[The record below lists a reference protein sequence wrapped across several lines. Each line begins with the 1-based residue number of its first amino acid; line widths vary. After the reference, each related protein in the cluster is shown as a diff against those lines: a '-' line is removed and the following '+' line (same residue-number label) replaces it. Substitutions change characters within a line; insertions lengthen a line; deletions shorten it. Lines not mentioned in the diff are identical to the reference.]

1 MKKSPPW
8 IGKKNDEMG
17 HGLVD
22 ATKAVTVAHRFGL
35 AAPNSSPRLD
45 YYVTTGA
52 AAQYDNWFVI
62 GNNTNATIMFS
73 LRNAQ
78 INSTY
83 SYFWHLEASPING
96 WAPSFSY
103 LGNDTGVIINIT
115 RPSVETILTVSCEIF
130 DGSTYICTASLPL
143 TIRLNNP

>member
-1 MKKSPPW
+1 
-8 IGKKNDEMG
+8 MG

-35 AAPNSSPRLD
+35 TAPNSSPRLD

-52 AAQYDNWFVI
+52 AAL
-62 GNNTNATIMFS
+62 FS

>member
-1 MKKSPPW
+1 MKPSGFGELLKLMKKSPPW

-22 ATKAVTVAHRFGL
+22 
-35 AAPNSSPRLD
+35 
-45 YYVTTGA
+45 
-52 AAQYDNWFVI
+52 
-62 GNNTNATIMFS
+62 ATIMFS

-83 SYFWHLEASPING
+83 SYFWHLEASPIND